1 MFSRWDYWQYRRW
14 RRRRCRRIIF
24 FLTVALVIVA
34 AATAHA
40 TGTHARHANTVSPGR
55 HSSPAAHRSRVKAAR
70 TARPERPRIG
80 TAGTDL
86 RWVDFH
92 GIQLPVSAQ
101 DGPRHARRGLVWGF
115 TDTPRGALLA
125 AVNIGVRTA
134 ALWGPA
140 IYRPTIRH
148 QVTGPDQDAL
158 LAADTGDYAALRA
171 ASPVRSGQPAGRG
184 YAAEAGFRFVAYTP
198 ADATVDLVTEGP
210 GAGGATALVATRVEV
225 VWLHHDWRVVAP
237 PGGNW
242 ASSATVISSLTGYT
256 PFGNQG

>member
-1 MFSRWDYWQYRRW
+1 MFSRWEYWHYRRW
-14 RRRRCRRIIF
+14 RRRRRRRIIF
-24 FLTVALVIVA
+24 LLAVASVFVAVA
-34 AATAHA
+34 AAHA
-40 TGTHARHANTVSPGR
+40 TGTHARRADTVSPDR
-55 HSSPAAHRSRVKAAR
+55 HSSPAAHRSPVKAAR
-70 TARPERPRIG
+70 TASPDRPRIG

-92 GIQLPVSAQ
+92 GIELPVSAQ

-140 IYRPTIRH
+140 IYRPTIRN
-148 QVTGPDQDAL
+148 QVTGPDQAAL
-158 LAADTGDYAALRA
+158 LAASTSDYAALRA
-171 ASPVRSGQPAGRG
+171 ASPVRPGQPAGRG

-210 GAGGATALVATRVEV
+210 GASGATVLAATRVEV
-225 VWLHHDWRVVAP
+225 VWLHRDWHVVAP

-242 ASSATVISSLTGYT
+242 ASSATGISSLTGYT
-256 PFGNQG
+256 PFGNPG

>member
-14 RRRRCRRIIF
+14 RRRRCRRILF
-24 FLTVALVIVA
+24 FLAVVFLLGAAVA
-34 AATAHA
+34 AHA
-40 TGTHARHANTVSPGR
+40 TGTHARHAHTVSPGR
-55 HSSPAAHRSRVKAAR
+55 HGSPAAHRGPVKAAP
-70 TARPERPRIG
+70 TARPGRPRIG
-80 TAGTDL
+80 AAGTDL

-92 GIQLPVSAQ
+92 GIELPVSAQ
-101 DGPRHARRGLVWGF
+101 DGPRQEQRGLVRGF

-148 QVTGPDQDAL
+148 QVTGPDQGAL
-158 LAADTGDYAALRA
+158 LTADTSDFAALRA

-184 YAAEAGFRFVAYTP
+184 YSAEAGFRFVAYTP

-210 GAGGATALVATRVEV
+210 GAGGANVLVATRVEV
-225 VWLHHDWRVVAP
+225 VWLYRDWRVVAP
-237 PGGNW
+237 PGGSW
-242 ASSATVISSLTGYT
+242 ASSATVIASLTGYT
-256 PFGNQG
+256 PFGTQG